1 MLTCKFVINENVIW
15 NIISNSEEE
24 FPSEE
29 GGLSCTCVI
38 LIGKR

>member
-1 MLTCKFVINENVIW
+1 MLTCTFVINENVIW
-15 NIISNSEEE
+15 NIIRNSEEE

-29 GGLSCTCVI
+29 GGLLCTCVI